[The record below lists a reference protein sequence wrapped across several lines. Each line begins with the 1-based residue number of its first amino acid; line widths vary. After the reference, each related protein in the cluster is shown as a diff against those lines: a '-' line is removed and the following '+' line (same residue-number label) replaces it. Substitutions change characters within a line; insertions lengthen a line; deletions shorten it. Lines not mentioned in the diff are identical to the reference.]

1 MAKQKSKSIKLQSI
15 SLTAEE
21 IINDYRTSFRS
32 RQASLIGRREVMGG
46 KAKFGIF
53 GDGKE
58 VPQVALAKAFKK
70 GDFRSGYYR
79 DQTLMFALGV
89 HTIQEFFAQLYAH
102 ADVEAEPA
110 TGGRAM
116 NCHFSTRSLNPDGSW
131 KNLTDM
137 YNSSADISPT
147 GSQMPR
153 LVGLGYAS
161 KLYRELKELK
171 DFKQFSDNGN
181 EIAFGMIGNAS
192 CAEGMFWEAVN
203 AIGVLKAPVVI
214 AIWDDE
220 YGISV
225 SNEYQITKGNLSEVL
240 KGFSR
245 RDASAQRKKG
255 SESGY
260 ELYAVKGWDYPAL
273 VDTFQQA
280 ANVARK
286 EHVPAIVHVI
296 EVTQPQ
302 GHSTS
307 GSHERY
313 KSKERL
319 EWELEYDCLKKMRE
333 WMIAE
338 KIVTAKELDKME
350 KEDLRLVEEIR
361 DKAWEA
367 FQQPIREERQTLA
380 AFINEMAAHSAG
392 AVQLQQIRKRLLQ
405 VPNPIR
411 RDIMV
416 AIHKA
421 LLAAREENTPA
432 RQKLIEW
439 KKEQIALNRRRLNS
453 HIYSESAESA
463 LQVKEVKPLYS
474 DKSPLVTGFNVL
486 NACFDAMLARDP
498 RVIAFGEDVGKLGDV
513 NQGFKG
519 LQEKYGELRVAD
531 TGIRENTIIGQA
543 IGLAMRGLR
552 PIAEIQYLDYL
563 LYGLQII
570 ADDLAT
576 LLWRTR
582 GGQKAPVIIRTRGH
596 RLEGIWHAGSLMS
609 GIINYVRGIR
619 VLVPRN
625 MVQAAG
631 FYNTML
637 QSDEPAIIV
646 EVLNGYRQKEKLPD
660 NIGELIVPL
669 GAPEILKGG
678 TDVTIVTY
686 GACCRIVLEAAN
698 MLREVGIDAEVI
710 DVQSLLPFDI
720 QGKIVESLKKTNRI
734 VFVDEDVPGGGTAY
748 MLQEVIEKQGGYR
761 WLDSPPRT
769 HSGQAHRPPYGSDG
783 DYFSNPNAET
793 IFETVYE
800 MMHEVNPGKYPVF
813 YR

>member
-1 MAKQKSKSIKLQSI
+1 MARQKQKNINLKFI
-15 SLTAEE
+15 SLSTEE
-21 IINDYRTSFRS
+21 VINDYRISFRS

-58 VPQVALAKAFKK
+58 VPQAAMAKAFKK

-89 HTIQEFFAQLYAH
+89 HTIREFFAQLYAH

-110 TGGRAM
+110 TGGRSM
-116 NCHFSTRSLNPDGSW
+116 NCHFATRSLNPDGTW
-131 KNLTDM
+131 KNLMDM
-137 YNSSADISPT
+137 YNSSADVSPT

-161 KLYRELKELK
+161 RLYRELKELK

-203 AIGVLKAPVVI
+203 AIGVLKAPVVL
-214 AIWDDE
+214 AIWDDD

-225 SNEYQITKGNLSEVL
+225 PNEYQITKGNLSDVL
-240 KGFSR
+240 KGF
-245 RDASAQRKKG
+245 QRKKG
-255 SESGY
+255 SGGGY
-260 ELYAVKGWDYPAL
+260 DLYAVKGWDYPAL

-280 ANVARK
+280 ANTARK
-286 EHVPAIVHVI
+286 DHIPAIIHVTEI
-296 EVTQPQ
+296 TQPQ

-333 WMIAE
+333 WMIVETIA
-338 KIVTAKELDKME
+338 TAKELDKME
-350 KEDLRLVEEIR
+350 EEDQHLVEETR
-361 DKAWEA
+361 NKAWEA
-367 FQQPIREERQTLA
+367 YQNPIREERQTLA
-380 AFINEMAAHSAG
+380 TFINEMAAHSANAG
-392 AVQLQQIRKRLLQ
+392 QLQQIRKRLAQ
-405 VPNPIR
+405 IPNPLR

-421 LLAAREENTPA
+421 LFTARNEDTPA
-432 RQKLIEW
+432 RQKLIAW
-439 KKEQIALNRRRLNS
+439 KKEQDKLNFDRHNS
-453 HIYSESAESA
+453 HVYSESDKSA
-463 LQVKEVKPLYS
+463 LKVKEIKAVYS
-474 DKSPLVTGFNVL
+474 DKSLMVTGFNVL
-486 NACFDAMLARDP
+486 NACFDAMLKRDP
-498 RVIAFGEDVGKLGDV
+498 RVVAFGEDVGKLGDV

-519 LQEKYGELRVAD
+519 LQKKYGELRVSD
-531 TGIRENTIIGQA
+531 TGIRECTIIGQA
-543 IGLAMRGLR
+543 IGMAMRGLR

-563 LYGLQII
+563 LYALQII

-576 LLWRTR
+576 VLWRTK

-609 GIINYVRGIR
+609 GIINLVRGVH

-625 MVQAAG
+625 MTQAAG
-631 FYNTML
+631 FYNTL
-637 QSDEPAIIV
+637 LKSDDPAIIV

-660 NIGELIVPL
+660 NIGELTVPP
-669 GAPEILKGG
+669 GVPEILKEG

-686 GACCRIVLEAAN
+686 GACCRIMLEAAK
-698 MLREVGIDAEVI
+698 MLHEVGIEAEVI

-720 QGKIVESLKKTNRI
+720 HGVIVESLKKTSRI

-761 WLDSPPRT
+761 WLDSQPRT
-769 HSGQAHRPPYGSDG
+769 HCGEPHRPPYGSDG

-793 IFETVYE
+793 IFETVYD